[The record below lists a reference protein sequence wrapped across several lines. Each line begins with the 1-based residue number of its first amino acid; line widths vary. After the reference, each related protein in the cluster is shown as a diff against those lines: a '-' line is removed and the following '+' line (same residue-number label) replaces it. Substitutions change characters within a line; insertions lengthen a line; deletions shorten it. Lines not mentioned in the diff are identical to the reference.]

1 MSQTFLHLACGPRRK
16 NATTRGFNRDAW
28 HEVTVDAD
36 PAFKP
41 DHVAGLTDLSAV
53 ASGSVDALFCSH
65 ALESLHV
72 HEVATAFAELRRVL
86 KPEGFAVITGPDLQ
100 GVAELIAADKLTEPA
115 YKSAIGPI
123 RPVDI
128 VFGHSAAI
136 AAGNKRLVRHC
147 GFTQKV
153 LVATLQAAG
162 FRGFASARRPA
173 PFFDLWVVATV
184 EAKADGEL
192 RAIAA
197 EHFPMRAGA

>member
-1 MSQTFLHLACGPRRK
+1 MTQTFLHIGCGPQRK
-16 NATTRGFNRDAW
+16 AATTRGFNRGSW
-28 HEVTVDAD
+28 QEVTVDSD

-41 DHVAGLTDLSAV
+41 DHVAGLTDLSAI
-53 ASGSVDALFCSH
+53 ASGSVDAVFCSH
-65 ALESLHV
+65 NLERLHV
-72 HEVATAFAELRRVL
+72 HEVIPALKEVHRVL
-86 KPEGFAVITGPDLQ
+86 KPAGFAVITSPDLQ
-100 GVAELIAADKLTEPA
+100 GVAELIAADKLTEAA
-115 YKSAIGPI
+115 YESAIGPI

-173 PFFDLWVVATV
+173 PFLDLWVIATPDAKP
-184 EAKADGEL
+184 EAEL
-192 RAIAA
+192 REIAA
-197 EHFPMRAGA
+197 QHFPSGRGK